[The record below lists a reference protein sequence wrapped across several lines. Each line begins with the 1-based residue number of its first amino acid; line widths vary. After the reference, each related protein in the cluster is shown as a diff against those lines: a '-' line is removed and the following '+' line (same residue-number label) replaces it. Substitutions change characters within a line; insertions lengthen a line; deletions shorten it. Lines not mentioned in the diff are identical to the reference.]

1 MSWMLN
7 TLVKSASELQLRNSR
22 LFSILDPQTYGYH
35 PTAVGPQPVGS
46 IKPIKVLPQ
55 AHSKRMEPNFQ
66 SSMVPGVLRLSSVK
80 TLLSLPEC
88 KLRMFNSERPPLYQ
102 EYHSL
107 RLNLTESSEWP
118 SQAYLLP
125 KWDQCSMTW
134 WIKEWSKTLHSHSF
148 SARLQEKK
156 DPNLFWEES
165 TQLIIALNSSITHW
179 LPKTTGWSNWMQ
191 LLSEMPN

>member
-1 MSWMLN
+1 MESAIKLLAKYNLEPSVEGYLNNFLSLPEETITNVIFLTQRSWMLN

-102 EYHSL
+102 V
-107 RLNLTESSEWP
+107 
-118 SQAYLLP
+118 
-125 KWDQCSMTW
+125 K
-134 WIKEWSKTLHSHSF
+134 
-148 SARLQEKK
+148 
-156 DPNLFWEES
+156 
-165 TQLIIALNSSITHW
+165 
-179 LPKTTGWSNWMQ
+179 
-191 LLSEMPN
+191 